1 MKTKKKTS
9 ENLNGW
15 ANSFMFTGV
24 ILIILAFFGW
34 VFSADSV
41 STELCMGIIFIFI
54 SPVVRGLSV
63 LVQNAEEEMDDRL
76 EVRLRNMSTDDSGNE
91 Q

>member
-9 ENLNGW
+9 DNLNGW
-15 ANSFMFTGV
+15 ANSFMFTGI

-76 EVRLRNMSTDDSGNE
+76 EVRLRNISTDDSGNE

>member
-9 ENLNGW
+9 DNLNGW
-15 ANSFMFTGV
+15 ANSFMFTGI